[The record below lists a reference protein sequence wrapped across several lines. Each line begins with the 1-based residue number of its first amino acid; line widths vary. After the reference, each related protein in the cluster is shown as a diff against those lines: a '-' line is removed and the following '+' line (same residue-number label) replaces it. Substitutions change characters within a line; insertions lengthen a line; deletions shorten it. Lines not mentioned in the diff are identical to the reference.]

1 MKPGVWPLPAQW
13 QVAAGPGPN
22 AALPRQSPKP
32 RWRRVSG
39 IEFIICLLLLFMTI
53 PDFCRWIGRP
63 ALRYPLFV
71 LFGLALSPIAES
83 SAAAMLIEAG
93 KVGFIL
99 LLFEVGLEID
109 LPAPGEFLAPLRRA
123 FWWIVLQYPL
133 IFALGL
139 LAGLHWIGCFI
150 AAAAFTGCSV
160 GMAHSAWRH
169 HPGLNPDVRHPLLLK
184 MVLLEIIAVVLLSA
198 ETALYEKG
206 LSWFVLLKL
215 VGIVV
220 TVLIISRL
228 STRLRTLFELALART
243 TRWRVHLVVLLVLIV
258 CAVGDRLGLSAMK
271 TAFFLGLFMSRIQ
284 HSNQR
289 LEDYIAPI
297 SRRFLIPIFFVSLG
311 LQVPWSALF
320 SQTGAVALFAA
331 AVLFGWRLILQRR
344 IVPTGG
350 DDRSLL
356 LLCPNL
362 TIAALAA
369 NVLLTDG
376 SAPRAAVWIMLTGL
390 FMTVHAIMLLPRADS
405 GRGGRHCGHAAA

>member
-1 MKPGVWPLPAQW
+1 M
-13 QVAAGPGPN
+13 
-22 AALPRQSPKP
+22 
-32 RWRRVSG
+32 SG
-39 IEFIICLLLLFMTI
+39 IEIIICLLLLFMTI

-63 ALRYPLFV
+63 AMRYPLFV
-71 LFGLALSPIAES
+71 LFGLALSPFAET
-83 SAAAMLIEAG
+83 SAAAMLVEAG
-93 KVGFIL
+93 KVGFVL

-109 LPAPGEFLAPLRRA
+109 LPSPREFIAPLRKVL
-123 FWWIVLQYPL
+123 WWILLQYPV
-133 IFALGL
+133 IFALGH

-169 HPGLNPDVRHPLLLK
+169 HPGLAPGVRQHLLLK
-184 MVLLEIIAVVLLSA
+184 MVLLEIIAVVLLSV

-206 LSWFVLLKL
+206 LSWFVALKL
-215 VGIVV
+215 VGITI

-228 STRLRTLFELALART
+228 ATKLRTLFELVITQT
-243 TRWRVHLVVLLVLIV
+243 TRWRIHLVVLLVLVV
-258 CAVGDRLGLSAMK
+258 CAVGERLGLSAMK
-271 TAFFLGLFMSRIQ
+271 AAFFLGLFMSRIQ
-284 HSNQR
+284 HHNQR
-289 LEDYIAPI
+289 LEDFIAPI

-320 SQTGAVALFAA
+320 SNTGLVAVAAA
-331 AVLFGWRLILQRR
+331 AVLFGWRLVIQRR
-344 IVPTGG
+344 LVPTGG

-376 SAPRAAVWIMLTGL
+376 TSPRAAVWIMLTGL
-390 FMTVHAIMLLPRADS
+390 FMTIPAIMLMPKSPRPAA
-405 GRGGRHCGHAAA
+405 GTHAGGAAPA